1 MTISI
6 RLFGRL
12 SVEHGEQVLGP
23 RDFGGVKPK
32 QLLELLLLGHG
43 LPVSKDRLAEGLWAE
58 RLPRN
63 VEATLETYVSVLRRS
78 LGDRKR
84 ELVVTEP
91 RADRFALDQVEL
103 DTDEFDELLERAA
116 TTSTRTAHTLLEA
129 ALALAARGEILAEE
143 PYADYVAPLRRH
155 YNGKGLQTLTGAA
168 QAAPPVAHRGAAP
181 AHRGPP

>member
-43 LPVSKDRLAEGLWAE
+43 LPVSKDRLADGLWGE

-78 LGDRKR
+78 LGEQGR

-91 RADRFALDQVEL
+91 RAYRLSLDLVSL
-103 DTDEFDELLERAA
+103 DVIEFDALLDRAA
-116 TTSTRTAHTLLEA
+116 AAANTRAARACLEG
-129 ALALAARGEILAEE
+129 ALA
-143 PYADYVAPLRRH
+143 
-155 YNGKGLQTLTGAA
+155 
-168 QAAPPVAHRGAAP
+168 
-181 AHRGPP
+181 